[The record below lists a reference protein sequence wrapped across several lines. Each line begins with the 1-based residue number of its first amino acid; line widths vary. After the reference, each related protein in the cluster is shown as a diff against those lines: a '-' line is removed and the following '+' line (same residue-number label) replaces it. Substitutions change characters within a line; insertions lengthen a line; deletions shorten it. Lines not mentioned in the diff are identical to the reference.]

1 MWRILVSLVTVVSGA
16 IVARIYAR
24 PALPARR
31 ARRVEGPDGV
41 AGNGRI
47 PAPDGA
53 ARDGTAAVVK
63 PGEPSRQGWTR
74 PRPATIPRPAYW
86 PMVAALGVTFIFW
99 GMVTTVFFGALGII
113 LLIIA
118 ASGWIWELVHESE

>member
-24 PALPARR
+24 PAPPAQRAQGLSDLRDDGRLPAPGL
-31 ARRVEGPDGV
+31 AT
-41 AGNGRI
+41 AGNG
-47 PAPDGA
+47 
-53 ARDGTAAVVK
+53 TSAVAK
-63 PGEPSRQGWTR
+63 PGEPLRQGWTK
-74 PRPATIPRPAYW
+74 PRPATIPRPTYW

-99 GMVTTVFFGALGII
+99 GMVTTIFFGALGII
-113 LLIIA
+113 LLVIG